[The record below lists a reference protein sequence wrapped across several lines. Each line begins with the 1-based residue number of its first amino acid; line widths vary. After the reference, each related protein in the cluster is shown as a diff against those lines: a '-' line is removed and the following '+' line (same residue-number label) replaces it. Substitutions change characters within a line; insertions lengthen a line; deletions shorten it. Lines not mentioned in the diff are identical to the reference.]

1 VRTIVGPFAVYAA
14 AALCEIG
21 GCYAWWCWRRAG
33 AGAWVL
39 LPGMACLA
47 LFGWLLTLVDSDTA
61 GRIFAAYGGIY
72 IVGAIAW
79 LRLVEGRP
87 VTMRDLAGV
96 ALCLAGA
103 AVILSAGRAAG
114 R

>member
-1 VRTIVGPFAVYAA
+1 MRMLLGSFAVYAA

-39 LPGMACLA
+39 LPGMASLA

-61 GRIFAAYGGIY
+61 GRTFAAYGGIY
-72 IVGAIAW
+72 IVGAIVW

-87 VTMRDLAGV
+87 VTLRDAAGV
-96 ALCLAGA
+96 AICLAGA
-103 AVILSAGRAAG
+103 AIILSAGRGAE